1 MNIFD
6 LACQT
11 PWAMT
16 QEALQG
22 LLTIAARENLP
33 IEAVEAQLGR
43 PLDNTHNVT
52 YRNGVATIPVEG
64 PIFRRADMFTRVSGA
79 TDISTLAQDLK
90 ASLDNPSIASILFAI
105 DSPGGEVNGVAE
117 FADMI
122 YAARG
127 RKPIVAYV
135 SDTGASAAYWIA
147 SACDEIVAAQTAAIG
162 SIGVVAAVPD
172 PSHRTA
178 RTIEFVSSQ
187 SPDKRPDPT
196 TDRGKA
202 QVQAHVDGLAD
213 IFVDTVARN
222 RGVTRTRVLSDFGK
236 GGLLLGQQAVRA
248 GLVDRVGSYEA
259 LLDDLASG
267 RAPRARA
274 GASAASGAVAA
285 ANPSGPGA
293 HVPGKA
299 YSYEILDSVLASVNN
314 HQRMTP
320 ERRREILSQTAGG
333 QAILAR
339 EDHQNA

>member
-11 PWAMT
+11 PWAIT
-16 QEALQG
+16 REALQG
-22 LLTIAARENLP
+22 MLTIAARENLP

-43 PLDNTHNVT
+43 PLDNTHTVT
-52 YRNGVATIPVEG
+52 YRDGVATIPVEG

-79 TDISTLAQDLK
+79 TDIGTLARDLT
-90 ASLDNPSIASILFAI
+90 AALDNPGISSILFAI

-117 FADMI
+117 FSDMV
-122 YAARG
+122 YNARG
-127 RKPIVAYV
+127 RKPLVAYI
-135 SDTGASAAYWIA
+135 SDMGASAAYWIA
-147 SACDEIVAAQTAAIG
+147 SACDEIVVAQTAAVG

-172 PSHRTA
+172 PNKQTA

-213 IFVDTVARN
+213 IFVDAVARH
-222 RGVTRTRVLSDFGK
+222 RGVARARVLSDFGQ
-236 GGLLLGQQAVRA
+236 GGILLGQQAARA

-259 LLDDLASG
+259 LVSDLATG

-274 GASAASGAVAA
+274 GAA
-285 ANPSGPGA
+285 ANARASLDSRAPA
-293 HVPGKA
+293 ARVPGKA
-299 YSYEILDSVLASVNN
+299 YSYEILDSVLASANN
-314 HQRMTP
+314 HGRMTP
-320 ERRREILSQTAGG
+320 ERRRAILSQTPGG
-333 QAILAR
+333 QAILAQ
-339 EDHQNA
+339 EDRQSA